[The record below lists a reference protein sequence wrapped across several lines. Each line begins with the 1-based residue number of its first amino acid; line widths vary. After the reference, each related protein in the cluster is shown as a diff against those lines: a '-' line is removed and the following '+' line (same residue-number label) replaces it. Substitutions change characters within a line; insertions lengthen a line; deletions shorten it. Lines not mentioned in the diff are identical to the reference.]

1 MLNRRSKRRYISIF
15 HEDVSFCSENTIKKR
30 YCDLFGSIGVEKAA
44 IRMVRSNANRAIIKC
59 RLEQLDNV
67 LVAITFTY
75 PSLLVLDMSGSIKR
89 IEHRKRELD
98 EENRLTTL

>member
-1 MLNRRSKRRYISIF
+1 MLKRRSKRRYISIF
-15 HEDVSFCSENTIKKR
+15 YEDVSTFSAKTIKKR

-59 RLEQLDNV
+59 KLEQLDNV

-75 PSLLVLDMSGSIKR
+75 PSLLVLDVSGSIKR
-89 IEHRKRELD
+89 IELRKRELD
-98 EENRLTTL
+98 EANKLTTL